1 MGWMKV
7 YTEVPHCS
15 VMVTLLGSYKGTDFS
30 IKKETGRLLSLTKRG
45 IIPFSN
51 KPTFIILLV
60 FYNST
65 ALRCRLLLLSF
76 EGNQSFAVNFQA
88 SRSSEKCHSLWN
100 ILSNTKTRDAVLGL
114 KCSEKTSTKFVAD
127 KTLSQQMKRGTIIS
141 CANGS

>member
-15 VMVTLLGSYKGTDFS
+15 IMVTRLGSYKGSDFS
-30 IKKETGRLLSLTKRG
+30 IKKATGRLLSCTKRG

-51 KPTFIILLV
+51 KPTFIILLIL
-60 FYNST
+60 YNSM
-65 ALRCRLLLLSF
+65 ALHCHLLLLSF
-76 EGNQSFAVNFQA
+76 EGNQSFAINFWA
-88 SRSSEKCHSLWN
+88 SRSGEKCHSFWN
-100 ILSNTKTRDAVLGL
+100 FLSNTKTRDAVLRL

-127 KTLSQQMKRGTIIS
+127 KALSQQLKREIIIS